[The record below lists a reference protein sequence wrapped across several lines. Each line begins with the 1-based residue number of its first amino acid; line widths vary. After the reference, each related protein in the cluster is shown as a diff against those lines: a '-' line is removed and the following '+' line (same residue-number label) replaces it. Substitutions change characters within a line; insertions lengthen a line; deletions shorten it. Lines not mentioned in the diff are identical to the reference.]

1 MTVTRK
7 SLFMTAALAGLMAAT
22 GAVTGAMAQDVI
34 TLNVWSD
41 TPRLDAFAAYD
52 ASHDNI
58 ILNVVT
64 VAPADL
70 VTKLQL
76 AMQAGSEI
84 PDIIFMGDIGFSAQL
99 STRRSDYLMDLT
111 DVVPQALLD
120 EFYLNANAPCYINGT
135 LLCLR
140 NDIAHM
146 ITWYNEPQL
155 TELGFSPPTTWDEFA
170 ALGAE
175 LGPQGYV
182 LGSGVEPYPLLAFL
196 VSDGCAI
203 AMPVAGAED
212 TLSIDLTTESCLRPA
227 RMVDAMLANG
237 SLSRV
242 GPFDPAFVELA
253 IAGKVPLIIG
263 PTWFGEYVIKPTY
276 TLAPGLLAAT
286 LPPRWDDQ
294 DQPLTWSWGGGT
306 FGGWKDTP
314 YPAEMVDLLIWMASD
329 IANQTTAVTLPAHG
343 PSAIAWGANL
353 NADGYYANDG
363 VFAAMVDSAPF
374 SHPLYTSIRIDVTG
388 AIAKTLVPAIAAGQT
403 IESALPA
410 LQEELINLAELNGYT
425 VE

>member
-1 MTVTRK
+1 MTRHAFLTV
-7 SLFMTAALAGLMAAT
+7 SVGLAGLFLST
-22 GAVTGAMAQDVI
+22 TAMAQDAVTI
-34 TLNVWSD
+34 NVWSD

-52 ASHDNI
+52 ASHDNVT
-58 ILNVVT
+58 LNVVT

-76 AMQAGSEI
+76 AMQADSEI
-84 PDIIFMGDIGFSAQL
+84 PDVIFMSDINYAAQL
-99 STRRSDYLMDLT
+99 STRRSNYLMDLT
-111 DVVPQALLD
+111 DIVPQALQD
-120 EFYLNANAPCYINGT
+120 KFYPNANAPCLVNGK

-155 TELGFSPPTTWDEFA
+155 AELGFSPPTTWEEFA
-170 ALGAE
+170 VLGAE

-182 LGSGVEPYPLLAFL
+182 LGSGVEPFPLLAFL

-203 AMPVAGAED
+203 AMPVAGKED
-212 TLSIDLTTESCLRPA
+212 TVSIDLTTESCLKAA
-227 RMVDAMLANG
+227 RMVDGMLANG
-237 SLSRV
+237 SLSNV

-253 IAGKVPLIIG
+253 KAGKVPLMIG

-276 TLAPGLLAAT
+276 ELASGLLSAAI
-286 LPPRWDDQ
+286 PPRWEDQ
-294 DQPLTWSWGGGT
+294 DQPLAWSWGGGT
-306 FGGWKDTP
+306 FGGWKDTA
-314 YPAEMVDLLIWMASD
+314 YPAEVVDILQWMSSD
-329 IANQTTAVTLPAHG
+329 VANQTTAVTLPAHE

-363 VFAAMVDSAPF
+363 VFAAMVDSAQF
-374 SHPLYTSIRIDVTG
+374 SHPLYTAIRIDVPG
-388 AIAKTLVPAIAAGQT
+388 AIAKTLVPAIASGQT
-403 IESALPA
+403 VESALPA
-410 LQEELINLAELNGYT
+410 LQEELVNLAGLNGYT